1 MTEPKLEES
10 QPGLDLRVPAAPISG
25 LKKFTT
31 PGPFRTAQND
41 ETESINLVRQW
52 QADRTPDAAATM
64 LKSLRPVFDRA
75 LRQFVPGSISPTL
88 RAQAK
93 HIALQVLPD
102 YDPERANPES
112 FLRPH
117 LQRLQRIAVQE
128 NNIISVPER
137 VLMERQA
144 LAQAA
149 NNLED
154 EFGVPPT
161 TQQLADHLGIPIKRI
176 KYIRQAHLPHS
187 ESQSIRVGDDG
198 EPYEPAVEQPQTH
211 AAAEFVY
218 DSLDDDRD
226 KFILERSLGLH
237 GLTAANLTSI
247 ANQLHITP
255 SAVGQR
261 AQKIQQ
267 QIDEIEQAGLF

>member
-1 MTEPKLEES
+1 MAEPKIEES
-10 QPGLDLRVPAAPISG
+10 QPGLNLKIPPAPISG

-41 ETESINLVRQW
+41 ETDSINFVRQW
-52 QADRTPDAAATM
+52 QADKTPDSAAVM

-75 LRQFVPGSISPTL
+75 IRQFVPGPVSPTL

-93 HIALQVLPD
+93 HIALQVLPN

-144 LAQAA
+144 LHQAA
-149 NNLED
+149 GSLED

-161 TQQLADHLGIPIKRI
+161 TEQLADYLGVPVKRI

-187 ESQSIRVGDDG
+187 ESQSIRIGEDG
-198 EPYEPAVEQPQTH
+198 EPTEPAVEQPQTH

-218 DSLDDDRD
+218 DSLDDARD
-226 KFILERSLGLH
+226 KYILEHSLGLH
-237 GLTAANLTSI
+237 GLSAANLTSI
-247 ANQLHITP
+247 ANRLHITA

-267 QIDEIEQAGLF
+267 QIDEVERAGLF